1 MRRFKSLL
9 SPVISAFIAFT
20 ALATA
25 ALFAPRDS
33 EGGEPRAEV
42 GSDGATRRSG
52 PGRRF
57 RRLHAVPLVA
67 VLAVGATAF
76 AAGAGTPSNGSPIAV
91 GDQIPHAAATAT
103 STPTTAEASTL
114 PGTAEA
120 VAAAVDA
127 QKEANVRV
135 MTAIA
140 KAKADAAAKAKA
152 KAEAAAAAKAAAD
165 AKARAEAKA
174 AAAAAVTPAP
184 VPVSVSGACGGSLP
198 PCCVMMRESG
208 GNPTAV
214 NPSSGA
220 SGKWQFMPSTWAN
233 YGGYPTAASA
243 PESVQDQRAA
253 QIWAGGAGA
262 GHWGGGC

>member
-9 SPVISAFIAFT
+9 SPVISASIAFT
-20 ALATA
+20 TLAVA
-25 ALFAPRDS
+25 ALFAPRGA
-33 EGGEPRAEV
+33 EGGDPRGESGVEGTAH
-42 GSDGATRRSG
+42 RSG
-52 PGRRF
+52 QDRRF

-76 AAGAGTPSNGSPIAV
+76 AAGAGTPSSGSPIAV
-91 GDQIPHAAATAT
+91 GDQIPH
-103 STPTTAEASTL
+103 STPTTAGPSTL
-114 PGTAEA
+114 PATAEA
-120 VAAAVDA
+120 AAAAVDA
-127 QKEANVRV
+127 QKDANVRV
-135 MTAIA
+135 MKAIA
-140 KAKADAAAKAKA
+140 KAKDAAAKAEAEAKA
-152 KAEAAAAAKAAAD
+152 KAAAKAAAE

-174 AAAAAVTPAP
+174 AAAAAAAAARPAPAP
-184 VPVSVSGACGGSLP
+184 VQVSGACGGNLP

>member
-9 SPVISAFIAFT
+9 SPVTSAIVAYT
-20 ALATA
+20 TLAMA
-25 ALFAPRDS
+25 ALFAGRSS
-33 EGGEPRAEV
+33 EEA
-42 GSDGATRRSG
+42 GSEFDATPPTSARSRQD
-52 PGRRF
+52 RRF

-67 VLAVGATAF
+67 LLAVGATAF
-76 AAGAGTPSNGSPIAV
+76 AAGTGTPNGEHIAV
-91 GDQIPHAAATAT
+91 GEQIPH
-103 STPTTAEASTL
+103 STPTTAAPSTL

-120 VAAAVDA
+120 AAAAVVAQNEADA
-127 QKEANVRV
+127 RI
-135 MTAIA
+135 MHAIA
-140 KAKADAAAKAKA
+140 AAQESAA
-152 KAEAAAAAKAAAD
+152 KAEAAAAAKAAAE
-165 AKARAEAKA
+165 AKARAEAA
-174 AAAAAVTPAP
+174 AAARATPAP
-184 VPVSVSGACGGSLP
+184 VQVSASGACGGNLP

-220 SGKWQFMPSTWAN
+220 SGKWQFMPSTWAG

-243 PESVQDQRAA
+243 PEWVQDERAA